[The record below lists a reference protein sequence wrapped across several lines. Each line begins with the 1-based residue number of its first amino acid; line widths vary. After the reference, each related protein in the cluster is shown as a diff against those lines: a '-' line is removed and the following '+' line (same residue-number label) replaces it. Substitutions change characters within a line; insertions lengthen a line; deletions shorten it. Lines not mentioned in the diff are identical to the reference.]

1 MIIKESE
8 LKMYKKKTELGFIHS
23 FMPPKYEE
31 SGVNTAKRIS
41 RRETEKQGKTFT
53 TFLLLHGTG
62 GNEQD
67 LIPLA
72 YELDKSAAILGPRG
86 KVLENGITPR
96 FFRRL
101 AEGVFDIEDLKFRTN
116 ELADF
121 VIDASKTYNFD
132 LQHVIAVGYSN
143 GANIAASMLLLR
155 PEILSSAILFRAMV
169 PLVPQTLPNL
179 SDKHIFMSS
188 GLYDPIVSRQ
198 ETQKLF
204 DLFKNADAKVSLNW
218 QESGH
223 ELTMEEI
230 GKAKEWLLQSSPH
243 HHSSFV

>member
-1 MIIKESE
+1 MV
-8 LKMYKKKTELGFIHS
+8 KTKNQLSFIHH
-23 FMPPKYEE
+23 FMPPKNVPGY
-31 SGVNTAKRIS
+31 NTAKQRA
-41 RRETEKQGKTFT
+41 TQGKAFT

-72 YELDKSAAILGPRG
+72 YELDKRAAILSPRG

-101 AEGVFDIEDLKFRTN
+101 AEGVFDLEDLKFRTN

-121 VIDASKTYNFD
+121 VIDASKTYDFD

-155 PEILSSAILFRAMV
+155 PEILSSSILFRAMV
-169 PLVPQTLPNL
+169 PLVTQTLPDL
-179 SDKHIFMSS
+179 AKKYIFMSS

-198 ETQKLF
+198 EADRLF
-204 DLFKNADAKVSLNW
+204 DLFKKTGANISLSW

-223 ELTMEEI
+223 ELTMDEI
-230 GKAKEWLLQSSPH
+230 RKAREWLVHSASSIA
-243 HHSSFV
+243 

>member
-1 MIIKESE
+1 MD
-8 LKMYKKKTELGFIHS
+8 KTNTHLSFIHR
-23 FMPPKYEE
+23 FMPPKN
-31 SGVNTAKRIS
+31 GRADARARQLATG
-41 RRETEKQGKTFT
+41 GKTFT

-67 LIPLA
+67 LIPLV
-72 YELDKSAAILGPRG
+72 YEIDKSAAILSPRG
-86 KVLENGITPR
+86 KVLENGVAPR

-121 VIDASKTYNFD
+121 VNDASKTYGFD

-169 PLVPQTLPNL
+169 PLVPQTFPDL
-179 SDKHIFMSS
+179 SNKRIFMSS

-198 ETQKLF
+198 EAEKLF
-204 DLFKNADAKVSLNW
+204 GLFKNARAKVSLSW

-223 ELTMEEI
+223 ELAMEEI
-230 GKAKEWLLQSSPH
+230 RKAKEWLLSM
-243 HHSSFV
+243 HSSHSS

>member
-1 MIIKESE
+1 MV
-8 LKMYKKKTELGFIHS
+8 KTKTDLSFIHC
-23 FMPPKYEE
+23 FIPPKDTPSDERAKQ
-31 SGVNTAKRIS
+31 GVTG
-41 RRETEKQGKTFT
+41 GKTFT

-72 YELDKSAAILGPRG
+72 YKLDKSAAILSPRG

-101 AEGVFDIEDLKFRTN
+101 AEGVFDLEDLKFRTN

-121 VIDASKTYNFD
+121 VNDASKAYGFD
-132 LQHVIAVGYSN
+132 LQHVIAIGYSN

-169 PLVPQTLPNL
+169 PLVPRTLPNL
-179 SDKHIFMSS
+179 SKKYIFISS

-198 ETQKLF
+198 EAEKLF
-204 DLFKNADAKVSLNW
+204 GLFENAGAKVSLSW
-218 QESGH
+218 QETGH
-223 ELTMEEI
+223 ELTTDEI
-230 GKAKEWLLQSSPH
+230 RKAKEWLLRSASSSR
-243 HHSSFV
+243 SSFA

>member
-1 MIIKESE
+1 MV
-8 LKMYKKKTELGFIHS
+8 KTKTDLGFIHR
-23 FMPPKYEE
+23 FMPPKNAPGSER
-31 SGVNTAKRIS
+31 AKQGA
-41 RRETEKQGKTFT
+41 TEGKTFT

-72 YELDKSAAILGPRG
+72 YELDKRAAILSPRG

-101 AEGVFDIEDLKFRTN
+101 AEGVFDLEDLKFRTN
-116 ELADF
+116 ELTDF
-121 VIDASKTYNFD
+121 VIDASKTYGFD
-132 LQHVIAVGYSN
+132 LQHIIAVGYSN

-155 PEILSSAILFRAMV
+155 QEILSSAILFRAMV

-179 SDKHIFMSS
+179 SGKRIFMSF
-188 GLYDPIVSRQ
+188 GLMDPIVSLD
-198 ETQKLF
+198 ETDRLF
-204 DLFKNADAKVSLNW
+204 GLFKKAGANISLSW

-223 ELTMEEI
+223 ELTMDEI
-230 GKAKEWLLQSSPH
+230 RKAREWLVHSASS
-243 HHSSFV
+243 

>member
-1 MIIKESE
+1 
-8 LKMYKKKTELGFIHS
+8 MYKNKSELGFIHS
-23 FMPPKYEE
+23 FMPPKHEE
-31 SGVNTAKRIS
+31 SGANTATRTS
-41 RRETEKQGKTFT
+41 RRETETQGKAFT

-72 YELDKSAAILGPRG
+72 YEIDKRAAILSPRG
-86 KVLENGITPR
+86 KVLENGIAPR

-101 AEGVFDIEDLKFRTN
+101 AEGVFDLKDLKFRTN

-121 VIDASKTYNFD
+121 INDASKTYGFD

-169 PLVPQTLPNL
+169 PLAPQTSPDL
-179 SDKHIFMSS
+179 SNKHIFMSS

-198 ETQKLF
+198 EAERLF
-204 DLFKNADAKVSLNW
+204 GLFKNAGAKVLLNW

-223 ELTMEEI
+223 ELTMGEI
-230 GKAKEWLLQSSPH
+230 RKAKEWLL
-243 HHSSFV
+243 HSSSARSPSSV

>member
-1 MIIKESE
+1 MD
-8 LKMYKKKTELGFIHS
+8 KKKTELGFIHH
-23 FMPPKYEE
+23 FIPPRSEE
-31 SGVNTAKRIS
+31 GGASTVTRTSRQETAAKA
-41 RRETEKQGKTFT
+41 FT

-62 GNEQD
+62 GNEED

-72 YELDKSAAILGPRG
+72 YELDKRAAILSPRG
-86 KVLENGITPR
+86 KVLENGVAPR

-101 AEGVFDIEDLKFRTN
+101 AEGVFDLEDLKFRTN

-121 VIDASKTYNFD
+121 VNDASKAYGFD
-132 LQHVIAVGYSN
+132 LQRIVAVGYSN
-143 GANIAASMLLLR
+143 GANIASSILLLR

-169 PLVPQTLPNL
+169 PLMPETLPNL
-179 SDKHIFMSS
+179 TNKHIFMSS
-188 GLYDPIVSRQ
+188 GSYDPIVSKQ
-198 ETQKLF
+198 EAEKLF
-204 DLFKNADAKVSLNW
+204 GLFKSAGAEVSLSW

>member
-1 MIIKESE
+1 MV
-8 LKMYKKKTELGFIHS
+8 KTKTDLGFIHR
-23 FMPPKYEE
+23 FMPPKKV
-31 SGVNTAKRIS
+31 SGSEKAKQGAI
-41 RRETEKQGKTFT
+41 EGKTFT

-72 YELDKSAAILGPRG
+72 YELDKKAAILSPRG

-96 FFRRL
+96 VFRRL
-101 AEGVFDIEDLKFRTN
+101 AEGVFDLEDLKFRTN

-121 VIDASKTYNFD
+121 VIDASKTYDFD
-132 LQHVIAVGYSN
+132 LQDVIAVGYSN
-143 GANIAASMLLLR
+143 GANIAASILLLS

-169 PLVPQTLPNL
+169 PLTLETLPDL
-179 SDKHIFMSS
+179 SNKHIFMSS

-198 ETQKLF
+198 EADRLF
-204 DLFKNADAKVSLNW
+204 GLFKKAGANISLSW

-230 GKAKEWLLQSSPH
+230 RKAKEWLLSM
-243 HHSSFV
+243 HSSFHSS

>member
-1 MIIKESE
+1 MV
-8 LKMYKKKTELGFIHS
+8 KTKTDLGFIHR
-23 FMPPKYEE
+23 FMPPKNAPDSER
-31 SGVNTAKRIS
+31 A
-41 RRETEKQGKTFT
+41 KQGATEGKIFT

-72 YELDKSAAILGPRG
+72 YELDKGAAILSPRG
-86 KVLENGITPR
+86 KVLENGIAPR

-101 AEGVFDIEDLKFRTN
+101 AEGVFDLEDLKFRTN

-121 VIDASKTYNFD
+121 VIDASKTYGFD
-132 LQHVIAVGYSN
+132 LQHILAVGYSN

-155 PEILSSAILFRAMV
+155 PETLSSAILFRAMV

-179 SDKHIFMSS
+179 SGKRIFMSS
-188 GLYDPIVSRQ
+188 GLMDPIVSLD
-198 ETQKLF
+198 ETDRLF
-204 DLFKNADAKVSLNW
+204 GLFKRADANISLSW

-223 ELTMEEI
+223 ELTMDEI
-230 GKAKEWLLQSSPH
+230 RKAREWLVHSASS
-243 HHSSFV
+243 

>member
-1 MIIKESE
+1 MVRT
-8 LKMYKKKTELGFIHS
+8 KTDLSFIHR
-23 FMPPKYEE
+23 FIPPKYISSDER
-31 SGVNTAKRIS
+31 AKQRA
-41 RRETEKQGKTFT
+41 TEGKAFT

-72 YELDKSAAILGPRG
+72 YELDKRAAILSPRG

-101 AEGVFDIEDLKFRTN
+101 AEGVFDLEDLKFRTN

-132 LQHVIAVGYSN
+132 LQRVIAVGYSN

-169 PLVPQTLPNL
+169 PLVPETLPDL
-179 SDKHIFMSS
+179 SDKHIFMSP

-198 ETQKLF
+198 EADRLF
-204 DLFKNADAKVSLNW
+204 GLFKKAGADISLSW

-230 GKAKEWLLQSSPH
+230 GKAREWLVHSA
-243 HHSSFV
+243 SSFA

>member
-1 MIIKESE
+1 MD
-8 LKMYKKKTELGFIHS
+8 KKKTELDFIHS
-23 FMPPKYEE
+23 FVPPKLEE
-31 SGVNTAKRIS
+31 SGAGTAT
-41 RRETEKQGKTFT
+41 RRLKIEGKAFT

-72 YELDKSAAILGPRG
+72 YELDKRAAILSPRG
-86 KVLENGITPR
+86 KVLENGVAPR

-101 AEGVFDIEDLKFRTN
+101 AEGVFDLKDLKFRTN

-121 VIDASKTYNFD
+121 VIDASKTYDFD

-169 PLVPQTLPNL
+169 PLVPQTLPDL
-179 SDKHIFMSS
+179 SDKRIFMSS
-188 GLYDPIVSRQ
+188 GLHDPIVSRQ
-198 ETQKLF
+198 EADRLF
-204 DLFKNADAKVSLNW
+204 DLFKKVGANISLSW

-223 ELTMEEI
+223 ELTMDEI
-230 GKAKEWLLQSSPH
+230 RKAREWLVHSASS
-243 HHSSFV
+243 VA